1 MRITNE
7 KLNEMLN
14 DYSASKIIGMH
25 CNLKINLT
33 DKQLTKVLK
42 IKNGGVK

>member
-1 MRITNE
+1 MRITNDR
-7 KLNEMLN
+7 LNEMLN

>member
-1 MRITNE
+1 MRVTNE
-7 KLNEMLN
+7 KLNELLN
-14 DYSASKIIGMH
+14 DYSANKVIGMH

>member
-7 KLNEMLN
+7 KLEELLN
-14 DYSASKIIGMH
+14 NYSAVKIIGMH

>member
-1 MRITNE
+1 MRISNE
-7 KLNEMLN
+7 ELDELLCN
-14 DYSASKIIGMH
+14 YSANRIIGMH

-33 DKQLTKVLK
+33 GKQLTKVLK